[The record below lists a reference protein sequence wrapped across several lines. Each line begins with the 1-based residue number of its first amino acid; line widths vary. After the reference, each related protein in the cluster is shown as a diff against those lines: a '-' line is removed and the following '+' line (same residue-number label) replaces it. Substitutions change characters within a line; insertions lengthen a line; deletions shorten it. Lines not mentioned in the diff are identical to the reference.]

1 MYKDIAKAKFNK
13 LSKEYKSRDILVL
26 GIESSCD
33 ETSIS
38 IVKNGREILS
48 NVVATQI
55 DIHARFG
62 GVVPEVASRN
72 HLLEIDTV
80 LKNAL
85 EHAGKTLQDI
95 DAIAVTY
102 GAGLVGAL
110 MVGVNYAKALAF
122 SLEIPLIAV
131 NHIKGHISANYLTNK
146 DLQPPF
152 VALIVSG
159 GHTALLKIKD
169 YDKFDMLG
177 STTDDALGECY
188 DKVAKCLGLGYP
200 GGVKIDKRAKEGKNS
215 IKFISHEILPGTND
229 FSFSG
234 VKTQIINYVHK
245 LNQNGQD
252 IPVNDI
258 CASFQTQVIDEVVK
272 KSINVAL
279 KDKSKTLVV
288 GGGVSANS
296 YLREKLQDEANLRH
310 IKVYFPSNSL
320 SGDNGAMI
328 ASEGYF
334 QLISGKGLA
343 GLDLTPAPNINLKW
357 ERRREKNIWFWI
369 VILNIKVNCKK
380 NSN

>member
-85 EHAGKTLQDI
+85 EQAGKTLQDI

-245 LNQNGQD
+245 LNQNGQE

-288 GGGVSANS
+288 GGGVSAKS

-357 ERRREKNIWFWI
+357 ERRREKNI
-369 VILNIKVNCKK
+369 
-380 NSN
+380 

>member
-85 EHAGKTLQDI
+85 EQAVKTLQDI

-357 ERRREKNIWFWI
+357 ERRREKNI
-369 VILNIKVNCKK
+369 
-380 NSN
+380 

>member
-85 EHAGKTLQDI
+85 EQAGKTLQDI

-200 GGVKIDKRAKEGKNS
+200 GGVKIDTRAKEGKNS

-380 NSN
+380 NLN

>member
-85 EHAGKTLQDI
+85 EQAGKTLQDI

-110 MVGVNYAKALAF
+110 MVGVNYAKTLAF

-357 ERRREKNIWFWI
+357 ERRREKNI
-369 VILNIKVNCKK
+369 
-380 NSN
+380 

>member
-1 MYKDIAKAKFNK
+1 M
-13 LSKEYKSRDILVL
+13 

-85 EHAGKTLQDI
+85 EQAGKTLQDI

-357 ERRREKNIWFWI
+357 ERRREKNI
-369 VILNIKVNCKK
+369 
-380 NSN
+380 

>member
-85 EHAGKTLQDI
+85 EQAGKTLQDI

-272 KSINVAL
+272 KSINVTL

-357 ERRREKNIWFWI
+357 ERRREKNI
-369 VILNIKVNCKK
+369 
-380 NSN
+380 

>member
-357 ERRREKNIWFWI
+357 ERRREKNI
-369 VILNIKVNCKK
+369 
-380 NSN
+380 

>member
-85 EHAGKTLQDI
+85 EQAGKTLQDI

-279 KDKSKTLVV
+279 KDKSETLVV

-357 ERRREKNIWFWI
+357 ERRREKNI
-369 VILNIKVNCKK
+369 
-380 NSN
+380 

>member
-13 LSKEYKSRDILVL
+13 LAKEYKSRDILVL

-85 EHAGKTLQDI
+85 EQAGKTLQDI

-122 SLEIPLIAV
+122 ALEIPLIAV

-215 IKFISHEILPGTND
+215 IKFISHEMLPGTND

-258 CASFQTQVIDEVVK
+258 CASFQAQVIDEVVK

-296 YLREKLQDEANLRH
+296 YLREKLQGEANLRQ

-343 GLDLTPAPNINLKW
+343 CLDLTPAPNINLKW
-357 ERRREKNIWFWI
+357 ERRREKNI
-369 VILNIKVNCKK
+369 
-380 NSN
+380 

>member
-13 LSKEYKSRDILVL
+13 LSKEYKTRDILVL

-85 EHAGKTLQDI
+85 EQAGKTLQDI

-357 ERRREKNIWFWI
+357 ERRREKNI
-369 VILNIKVNCKK
+369 
-380 NSN
+380 

>member
-1 MYKDIAKAKFNK
+1 MYKDIVKAKFNK

-85 EHAGKTLQDI
+85 EQAGKTLQDI

-357 ERRREKNIWFWI
+357 ERRREKNI
-369 VILNIKVNCKK
+369 
-380 NSN
+380 

>member
-85 EHAGKTLQDI
+85 EQAGKTLQDI

-245 LNQNGQD
+245 LNQNGQE

-369 VILNIKVNCKK
+369 VILNIKVNCRK

>member
-13 LSKEYKSRDILVL
+13 LLKEYKSRDILVL

-48 NVVATQI
+48 NIVATQI

-85 EHAGKTLQDI
+85 EQAGKTLQDI

-122 SLEIPLIAV
+122 ALEIPLIAV

-215 IKFISHEILPGTND
+215 IKFITHEMLPGTND

-245 LNQNGQD
+245 LSQNGEN
-252 IPVNDI
+252 IPVNDV
-258 CASFQTQVIDEVVK
+258 CTSFQTQVIDEVVK

-296 YLREKLQDEANLRH
+296 YLRERLQDEANKKQ
-310 IKVYFPSNSL
+310 IKVYFPKNNL

-334 QLISGKGLA
+334 QLISGKGLV

-357 ERRREKNIWFWI
+357 ERRREKNI
-369 VILNIKVNCKK
+369 
-380 NSN
+380 

>member
-110 MVGVNYAKALAF
+110 MVGVHYAKALAF

-357 ERRREKNIWFWI
+357 ERRREKNI
-369 VILNIKVNCKK
+369 
-380 NSN
+380 

>member
-85 EHAGKTLQDI
+85 EQAGKTLQDI

-102 GAGLVGAL
+102 GAGLVVAL
-110 MVGVNYAKALAF
+110 MFGVNYAKALAF

-245 LNQNGQD
+245 LNQNGQE

-357 ERRREKNIWFWI
+357 ERRREKNI
-369 VILNIKVNCKK
+369 
-380 NSN
+380 

>member
-1 MYKDIAKAKFNK
+1 MYKDIAKAKFNR
-13 LSKEYKSRDILVL
+13 LLKEYKSRDILVL

-48 NVVATQI
+48 NIVATQI

-85 EHAGKTLQDI
+85 EQAGKTLQDI

-122 SLEIPLIAV
+122 ALEIPLIAV

-215 IKFISHEILPGTND
+215 IKFITHEMLPGTND

-245 LNQNGQD
+245 LSQNGED
-252 IPVNDI
+252 IPANDV
-258 CASFQTQVIDEVVK
+258 CTSFQTQVIDEVVK

-296 YLREKLQDEANLRH
+296 YLRERLQDEANKKQ
-310 IKVYFPSNSL
+310 IKVYFPKNNL

-334 QLISGKGLA
+334 QLISGKGLV

-357 ERRREKNIWFWI
+357 ERRREKNI
-369 VILNIKVNCKK
+369 
-380 NSN
+380 

>member
-85 EHAGKTLQDI
+85 EQAGKTLQDI

-131 NHIKGHISANYLTNK
+131 NHIKGHISSNYLTNK

-200 GGVKIDKRAKEGKNS
+200 GGVKIDTRAKEGKNS

-279 KDKSKTLVV
+279 KDKSKTIVV

-357 ERRREKNIWFWI
+357 ERRREKNI
-369 VILNIKVNCKK
+369 
-380 NSN
+380 

>member
-1 MYKDIAKAKFNK
+1 M
-13 LSKEYKSRDILVL
+13 

-85 EHAGKTLQDI
+85 EQAGKTLQDI

-131 NHIKGHISANYLTNK
+131 NHSKGHISANYLTNK

-272 KSINVAL
+272 KSINVTL

-357 ERRREKNIWFWI
+357 ERRREKNI
-369 VILNIKVNCKK
+369 
-380 NSN
+380 

>member
-85 EHAGKTLQDI
+85 EQAGKTLQDI

-110 MVGVNYAKALAF
+110 MVGVHYAKALAF

-357 ERRREKNIWFWI
+357 ERRREKNI
-369 VILNIKVNCKK
+369 
-380 NSN
+380 

>member
-85 EHAGKTLQDI
+85 EQAGKTLQDI

-200 GGVKIDKRAKEGKNS
+200 GGVKIDKRAKEGRNS
-215 IKFISHEILPGTND
+215 IKFISHEMLPGTND

-357 ERRREKNIWFWI
+357 ERRREKNI
-369 VILNIKVNCKK
+369 
-380 NSN
+380 

>member
-85 EHAGKTLQDI
+85 EQAGKTLQDI

-245 LNQNGQD
+245 LNQNGQE

-357 ERRREKNIWFWI
+357 ERRREKNI
-369 VILNIKVNCKK
+369 
-380 NSN
+380 

>member
-85 EHAGKTLQDI
+85 EQAGKTLQDI

-215 IKFISHEILPGTND
+215 IKFISHEMLPGTND

-357 ERRREKNIWFWI
+357 ERRREKNI
-369 VILNIKVNCKK
+369 
-380 NSN
+380 